1 MSQRPIVV
9 ATDFSECAAA
19 AVTRAADLAA
29 AWQAPLRLVHVSTP
43 GGFNAL
49 LHPQGPT
56 AWREQV
62 LARAAQALDVEAD
75 RCRQRMA
82 QAGRA
87 GAEVQTEVR
96 DGVPVVEI
104 VEAMDA
110 AEARLLVLGVR
121 ARGGWADALIGST
134 TDRVLTKATRPVLVV
149 RGPAQVPYRR
159 VGVGVDFSDYAQP
172 ALGWAQAVAQLTPG
186 ATLELLHV
194 FESPIEAGMAFMP
207 LDEAA
212 LQQQMQAE
220 RDEALKGLRDLAAA
234 RGLQVGEQVGGGVR
248 CEVLDG
254 HPRAVLAERS
264 RQLDLL
270 VMGKHGRSRI
280 EEWLLGSVTRHV
292 LSHAGCDVL
301 VTGTQH

>member
-9 ATDFSECAAA
+9 ATDFSESAAA
-19 AVTRAADLAA
+19 AVARAADLAA
-29 AWQAPLRLVHVSTP
+29 AWQAPLRLLHVATP

-49 LHPQGPT
+49 LYPQGPS
-56 AWREQV
+56 AWREDV
-62 LARAAQALDVEAD
+62 LARARQALAVEAE

-82 QAGRA
+82 QAGGPDA
-87 GAEVQTEVR
+87 VVDTEVR

-104 VEAMDA
+104 VDA
-110 AEARLLVLGVR
+110 ADADDARLLVLGVR
-121 ARGGWADALIGST
+121 AGGGWADALIGST

-149 RGPAQVPYRR
+149 RRPAQGPYRR

-172 ALGWAQAVAQLTPG
+172 ALGWAHAMVQLAPG
-186 ATLELLHV
+186 ATLEMLHV
-194 FESPIEAGMAFMP
+194 FESALEAGMAFMP

-212 LQQQMQAE
+212 LAQQMQAE
-220 RDEALKGLRDLAAA
+220 RDQALQGLRDLAAA
-234 RGLQVGEQVGGGVR
+234 RGLQPGDTLR

-254 HPRAVLAERS
+254 HPRQVLAERS

-280 EEWLLGSVTRHV
+280 EEWLLGSVTRHA

-301 VTGTQH
+301 VTGARD